1 MASSGALLET
11 GVGEPG
17 PRRRQKVCNF
27 VVILSVPGKMWL
39 LREFGKACAS
49 NNRVKIVIMSLN
61 ECCALAESVE
71 GLSKLRTHLISQ
83 SDPFLLLLSL
93 VTCLDSH

>member
-1 MASSGALLET
+1 MESQAHGGSG
-11 GVGEPG
+11 
-17 PRRRQKVCNF
+17 RRRQEICTF
-27 VVILSVPGKMWL
+27 VVILSVSGK
-39 LREFGKACAS
+39 LREFAKACAS
-49 NNRVKIVIMSLN
+49 NNRVKIVSMSLN
-61 ECCALAESVE
+61 ECCALAESVK